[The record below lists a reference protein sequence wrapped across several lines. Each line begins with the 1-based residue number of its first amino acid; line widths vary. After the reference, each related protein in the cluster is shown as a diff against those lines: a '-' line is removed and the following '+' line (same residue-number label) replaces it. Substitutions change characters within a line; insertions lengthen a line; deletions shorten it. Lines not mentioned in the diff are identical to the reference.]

1 MRWGTAVAPVLGP
14 KLFHIE
20 EIEYLL
26 LRAEVERVG
35 VWEISFFKKTKSF
48 LMPGGL
54 YKNSFDITP

>member
-1 MRWGTAVAPVLGP
+1 MLGP